1 LIAWDWGWASGWAED
16 AISRLPAGVATM
28 SVSEWDLPI
37 ERGGVKSTVGEYC
50 LSIDRSGP
58 RARRHWEAARKRGLR
73 VTAKL
78 QLGVTWEFA
87 AAPYLPV
94 VENVV
99 RHLMTLRDAGV
110 EDFMLGWTLG
120 GHPSPNIEAVGEVAR
135 GGNLESLAVRRHG
148 EALGPAVARFWSA
161 CSAAFREFPYSGGT
175 VYQAPL
181 QTGPSNPLW
190 PAPTGYGST
199 MVGIPYD
206 DLDGWRSVYPA
217 EVFGGQLEKVA
228 AGFET
233 AVQTLRREVGDRG
246 VVGGLADDVR
256 FAETAA
262 LHFASAAAQAR
273 FVMARRAGDRET
285 QRRIA
290 LEESDR
296 AVRLHALQSEDA
308 RIGFEAS
315 NQYFYTPLDL
325 VEKVVN
331 CRWLARA

>member
-1 LIAWDWGWASGWAED
+1 
-16 AISRLPAGVATM
+16 
-28 SVSEWDLPI
+28 
-37 ERGGVKSTVGEYC
+37 
-50 LSIDRSGP
+50 
-58 RARRHWEAARKRGLR
+58 
-73 VTAKL
+73 
-78 QLGVTWEFA
+78 
-87 AAPYLPV
+87 
-94 VENVV
+94 
-99 RHLMTLRDAGV
+99 
-110 EDFMLGWTLG
+110 
-120 GHPSPNIEAVGEVAR
+120 
-135 GGNLESLAVRRHG
+135 
-148 EALGPAVARFWSA
+148 
-161 CSAAFREFPYSGGT
+161 
-175 VYQAPL
+175 
-181 QTGPSNPLW
+181 
-190 PAPTGYGST
+190 

-217 EVFGGQLEKVA
+217 EVFAGQLEKVA

-233 AVQTLRREVGDRG
+233 AVKALHREVGDRG

-262 LHFASAAAQAR
+262 LHFASAAAQGR